1 MEKKRNTRRPDS
13 ASRNGR
19 KGKAVGD
26 GADTFFNDWLETRLR
41 SAYSSVLD
49 EPIPEDLIQL
59 VNEKL
64 RD

>member
-1 MEKKRNTRRPDS
+1 MEKKRNTRRPDA

-26 GADTFFNDWLETRLR
+26 EADTFFNDWLETRLR

-49 EPIPEDLIQL
+49 EPIPEDLIRL